1 MARILWFAGLI
12 LLQVLVLNYVHIHQ
26 CAKPLLYVYFILKLD
41 SNTGRNQTM
50 LWSFAL
56 GLCIDILSN
65 TPGLNATASVLLAF
79 FRQPL
84 LQAQTTRDATGDFEP
99 GIRTMGFSPF
109 LRYLLVAVLLHATV
123 LNLTDYFSFH
133 RIGMILLKSI
143 SDTLAT
149 IVCILCIEA
158 IRRKH

>member
-26 CAKPLLYVYFILKLD
+26 FAKPLLYVYFILKLD

-79 FRQPL
+79 SSASSNNP
-84 LQAQTTRDATGDFEP
+84 
-99 GIRTMGFSPF
+99 
-109 LRYLLVAVLLHATV
+109 
-123 LNLTDYFSFH
+123 
-133 RIGMILLKSI
+133 
-143 SDTLAT
+143 
-149 IVCILCIEA
+149 
-158 IRRKH
+158 RRNR

>member
-26 CAKPLLYVYFILKLD
+26 FAKPLLYVYFILKLD

-99 GIRTMGFSPF
+99 GIRTLSFLTLPACCRPF
-109 LRYLLVAVLLHATV
+109 ACHHTESDRLLFIPSYRHDPAEVHQ
-123 LNLTDYFSFH
+123 
-133 RIGMILLKSI
+133 
-143 SDTLAT
+143 
-149 IVCILCIEA
+149 
-158 IRRKH
+158 

>member
-26 CAKPLLYVYFILKLD
+26 FAKPLLYVYFILKLD

-79 FRQPL
+79 FRRLFCKLKQPATQPVILSRVSGPWDSL
-84 LQAQTTRDATGDFEP
+84 LSYATC
-99 GIRTMGFSPF
+99 
-109 LRYLLVAVLLHATV
+109 LLP
-123 LNLTDYFSFH
+123 SFC
-133 RIGMILLKSI
+133 MPPY
-143 SDTLAT
+143 
-149 IVCILCIEA
+149 
-158 IRRKH
+158 

>member
-26 CAKPLLYVYFILKLD
+26 FAKPMLYVYFILKLD

-79 FRQPL
+79 FRH
-84 LQAQTTRDATGDFEP
+84 
-99 GIRTMGFSPF
+99 
-109 LRYLLVAVLLHATV
+109 LLVAVLLHATV
-123 LNLTDYFSFH
+123 LNLTDYFSLH